1 MADILFTGDNAR
13 ENAGAYWVTSEDA
26 GGEMFEA
33 YGTNNLIL
41 MRSKIRSGNTLI
53 EFGIAISNGIP
64 SDTNPALLKL
74 PQGSLVINKAGG
86 DGTSLY
92 VKELGASVA
101 TGFAPV
107 TTGDLA

>member
-1 MADILFTGDNAR
+1 MADILYTGDNAR

-53 EFGIAISNGIP
+53 EVGFAMCNGIP

-74 PQGSLVINKAGG
+74 PLGSIAFNKAGG
-86 DGTSLY
+86 DDTVFDGKFTAGGT
-92 VKELGASVA
+92 A
-101 TGFAPV
+101 TGWGPLLN
-107 TTGDLA
+107 GDLA